1 MLHFFGGTVKR
12 NILFI
17 TLAMMAA
24 SSCLI
29 AQQATYNMASATP
42 PAHDGYTSTAAV
54 RAPAASGPSSNGSF
68 SRIAFGGGIST
79 MGINLQTAVNA
90 NRFMN
95 IRGTGNLFNYSV
107 NNLNTNG
114 MNVNGKLNFAS
125 LGTSVDIYPFPDHG
139 FRLSPGLLLVNQNG
153 VAGNVT
159 VNGGT
164 SFELN
169 GVTYYASR
177 TNPIT
182 GNGNVGLNS
191 RNPAFTM
198 TTGWGNM
205 VSRRS
210 GHLSFPVEVGA
221 ALVGAPSVALKLT
234 GGQACDQFG
243 QNCVNVATDPNVQAN
258 LQAQIQKYKN
268 DMSAFQYFPIV
279 SFGVAYNFNL
289 HPQGAVR

>member
-1 MLHFFGGTVKR
+1 MKR
-12 NILFI
+12 NVLFI
-17 TLAMMAA
+17 TLALMAA
-24 SSCLI
+24 SSSLL
-29 AQQATYNMASATP
+29 AQRNSAQYDIASAG
-42 PAHDGYTSTAAV
+42 PAPTATESYTSTSAV
-54 RAPAASGPSSNGSF
+54 RAPAASGPSFSPF
-68 SRIAFGGGIST
+68 SRIAFGGGISS

-95 IRGTGNLFNYSV
+95 IRGVGNLFNYSV
-107 NNLNTNG
+107 NNVNTNG

-125 LGTSVDIYPFPDHG
+125 LGTSVDIYPFPEHG
-139 FRLSPGLLLVNQNG
+139 FRLSPGVLFVNQNAVSG
-153 VAGNVT
+153 DVT
-159 VNGGT
+159 VKGGT
-164 SFELN
+164 SFDLN
-169 GVTYYASR
+169 GVTYYASS

-182 GNGNVGLNS
+182 GNGKVGLNG

-205 VSRRS
+205 ISRRG

-221 ALVGAPSVALKLT
+221 ALVGSPSIALQLT

-243 QNCVNVATDPNVQAN
+243 QNCVNVATDPTVQAN

-268 DMSAFQYFPIV
+268 DLNAFQYFPIV

-289 HPQGAVR
+289 HPGAVR